1 MLGIPWRDCYEMTPR
16 ELRLVCDGQM
26 ARRRRDIELVAAAV
40 RVGYVNARKGK
51 NKKVFGSDKEAGA
64 TGRISAEEKR
74 RKLSELRAIF
84 G

>member
-1 MLGIPWRDCYEMTPR
+1 VLGIPWRDCYEMTPR
-16 ELRLVCDGQM
+16 ELRLVCDGRIN
-26 ARRRRDIELVAAAV
+26 RRRADIELVAAAV

-64 TGRISAEEKR
+64 TGTIGVDEKR
-74 RKLSELRAIF
+74 RRMAELKAIF